1 MGGSLVIPVPPPHT
15 TFLVRQEAAT
25 SLGQVL
31 IVREG
36 GTGITIACHITQ
48 RIGGLRPIPTT
59 LIITLAI
66 HHCHHYQ
73 VAVGKCPP

>member
-1 MGGSLVIPVPPPHT
+1 MCEPHYLEGEVGGSLVIPVPPPHT

-36 GTGITIACHITQ
+36 GTGI
-48 RIGGLRPIPTT
+48 L
-59 LIITLAI
+59 LLAI
-66 HHCHHYQ
+66 LLK
-73 VAVGKCPP
+73 G